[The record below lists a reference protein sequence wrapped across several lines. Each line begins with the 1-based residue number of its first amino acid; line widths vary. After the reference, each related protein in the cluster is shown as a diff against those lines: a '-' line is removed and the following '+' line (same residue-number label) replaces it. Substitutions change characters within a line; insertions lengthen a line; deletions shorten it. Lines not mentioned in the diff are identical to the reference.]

1 MHTKEEQLN
10 HNFFRQIGLEFSRL
24 ISGSKS
30 GYRKRFPDHEV
41 YFNANIFTE
50 NGKIWHGDLDL
61 NLDSEKLQN
70 LANELQTD
78 LYILSEM
85 DGRFENGQRKFSE
98 VKSVAQRVYSH
109 INIA

>member
-1 MHTKEEQLN
+1 MNITEEQLT
-10 HNFFRQIGLEFSRL
+10 HEFFSQRGLPFSRL

-61 NLDSEKLQN
+61 NLDSERLQS

-78 LYILSEM
+78 LYVLFEM
-85 DGRFENGQRKFSE
+85 DGRFENEQRKFSE
-98 VKSVAQRVYSH
+98 IKAVAQRVYSY
-109 INIA
+109 NII